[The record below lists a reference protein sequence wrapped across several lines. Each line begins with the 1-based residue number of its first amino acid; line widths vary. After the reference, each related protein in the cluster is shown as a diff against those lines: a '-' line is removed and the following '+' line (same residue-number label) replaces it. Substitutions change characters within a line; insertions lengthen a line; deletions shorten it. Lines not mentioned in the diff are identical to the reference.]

1 MAFLNKQSME
11 FIPMKYNL
19 QFSFWIRILLVIN
32 LVIASSILLGGTTG
46 KIKGTVLDA
55 KTGNPLP
62 GVNIIVEETILGA
75 ATDLEGQF
83 IILNVPPG
91 TYTLRATYIGYGI
104 LRVENVKVSV
114 DLTTTTDF
122 ELSEEVLQTGEVV
135 TVVAEKEMVVKDLTA
150 TTAVVDAQQIQA
162 MPVTEIGEAIEL
174 QAGLVKDAGGGI
186 HVRGGRTGEMS
197 YWIDGVPVTD
207 VYDGG
212 TVVDVNK
219 DMVQELQVISGA
231 FNAEYGQAMS
241 GIVNITTKEG
251 NNEFGGSLS
260 SYAGDYLSSHTDVF
274 RHIDDVNPLDIRNI
288 EGTLHGPI
296 IKDKLFF
303 SINARSIY
311 FDGWQHGTNLYN
323 PGAYTME
330 FIVPQDFINDVMPEY
345 RDSGLDLGDG
355 TRAFSYIAGS
365 NAVVDSFLV
374 YSNMPEAY
382 ADIPDSFAVYYDKY
396 SKAHADGKGDGK
408 KVSMNWNRK
417 YYTQAK
423 LFYRI
428 TPSMKLSYNF
438 IYDNVKYQDFD
449 RNYILNPNGN
459 LNRFRVGQTH
469 ILKLTHTL
477 SPTTFYD
484 FGISF
489 FSKNYKQYVYEDAY
503 DPYYVHPDLAL
514 QDPYSYQTA
523 GTNNNRL
530 FRETNTYLAKFDI
543 TSQVTKTHQMKFGL
557 EARQHDLYY
566 RNVNLRPVDDQLR
579 KDFLFDGPYIDT
591 QIMPDSTIHSSQY
604 QHSPLELSA
613 YIQDKMEFEELIVN
627 VGIRVDYFE
636 PDGVVLTDG
645 SDPNIYNPIKPENR
659 FRDYGSDGIEGTF
672 DPDGTEGNSI
682 QDPGEANV
690 TLGEREA
697 YWYKKADPKIQFGPR
712 LGVSFPI
719 SERGVIHFSYG
730 HFFQIPRFERLYQNP
745 DFDLGSGTGNVG
757 VVGNAD
763 LKPEKTVSGEIGL
776 QQQLTD
782 DISIHVTGY
791 FRDIRDLAGTRSEE
805 IEIFGGSARYSKF
818 TNSDFGFARGFIV
831 DLNKHFSNRFSA
843 SVNYMFQIAKGSN
856 SDPEAARNALAGGQD
871 PEVQL
876 TPLAW
881 DQMQTVNA
889 SFSYGHD
896 TWGFSLLGQWGS
908 GLPYTPRRS
917 TDITTLLT
925 NSQLKPVT
933 YNVDLKAYKDFK
945 VGIGVVSCFLRV
957 MNLLDTKNEVNV
969 FDDTGRAG
977 FTTDLAVARASNPA
991 LFVNSLEDWFLRP
1004 THWAEPRR
1012 VEFGVTY
1019 RF

>member
-1 MAFLNKQSME
+1 MNSISSFLIKLRM
-11 FIPMKYNL
+11 ILIGCLIL
-19 QFSFWIRILLVIN
+19 QTQYLM
-32 LVIASSILLGGTTG
+32 GGTTG
-46 KIKGTVLDA
+46 KITGKVVDA
-55 KTGNPLP
+55 GSGAPLF
-62 GVNIIVEETILGA
+62 GANIMVEETVLGA
-75 ATDLEGQF
+75 ASDMSGQF

-91 TYTLRATYIGYGI
+91 PYSLRVNMIGYGVMRI
-104 LRVENVKVSV
+104 ENVQVSV
-114 DLTTTTDF
+114 DLTTKVNF
-122 ELSEEVLQTGEVV
+122 ELSEEVLETGEVV
-135 TVVAEKEMVVKDLTA
+135 TVIAKKQIIKKDLTA
-150 TTAVVDAQQIQA
+150 TTAVVDAMQMQA
-162 MPVTEIGEAIEL
+162 LPVTEIGEAIEL

-186 HVRGGRTGEMS
+186 HVRGGRSGELS

-251 NNEFGGSLS
+251 NNELGGSFS
-260 SYAGDYLSSHTDVF
+260 TYAGDYLSSHTEIF
-274 RHIDDVNPLDIRNI
+274 KHIDDVNPIDIRNF

-323 PGAYTME
+323 PGAYTMG
-330 FIVPQDFINDVMPEY
+330 FIVPQDFINDFLPEY
-345 RDSGLDLGDG
+345 SHAGLDLGDG
-355 TRAFSYIAGS
+355 TRAFSYVAGS
-365 NAVVDSFLV
+365 NAMVDSFV
-374 YSNMPEAY
+374 VSEYMPQTY
-382 ADIPDSFAVYYDKY
+382 VDDPDSFAVYYDKY
-396 SKAHADGKGDGK
+396 RKAHAEGKGDGK

-417 YYTQAK
+417 IYTQAK
-423 LFYRI
+423 IFYRI
-428 TPSMKLSYNF
+428 KPSMKLSYNF
-438 IYDNVKYQDFD
+438 IYDNVNYQDFD
-449 RNYILNPNGN
+449 QNYILNPNGN
-459 LNRFRVGQTH
+459 LDRFRLGQTH

-484 FGISF
+484 FGVSY
-489 FSKNYKQYVYEDAY
+489 FSKSYKQYVYENAFDS
-503 DPYYVHPDLAL
+503 YYVHPDLDL
-514 QDPYSYQTA
+514 QDPYSYKTA

-530 FRETNTYLAKFDI
+530 FRETQTMLTKFDI
-543 TSQVTKTHQMKFGL
+543 TSQITKTHQMKLGI

-579 KDFLFDGPYIDT
+579 KDFIFEGPYIDT

-604 QHSPLELSA
+604 QHNPFEFSV
-613 YIQDKMEFEELIVN
+613 YIQDKMEFDELIVN
-627 VGIRVDYFE
+627 VGVRVDYFE
-636 PDGVVLTDG
+636 PDGVVLADG

-659 FRDYGSDGIEGTF
+659 FKDFGTDGIEGTY
-672 DPDGTEGNSI
+672 DPDGTESNSI
-682 QDPGEANV
+682 QEPGEANV
-690 TLGEREA
+690 TFEERNA
-697 YWYKKADPKIQFGPR
+697 YWYKKADPKLQFGPR

-719 SERGVIHFSYG
+719 SDRGVIHFSYG

-818 TNSDFGFARGFIV
+818 TNSDFGFARGFII
-831 DLNKHFSNRFSA
+831 DLNKHFSNHFSA

-876 TPLAW
+876 TPLDW
-881 DQMQTVNA
+881 DQIQTING
-889 SFSYGHD
+889 SFSYGYD

-945 VGIGVVSCFLRV
+945 VGGGVVTCFLRV
-957 MNLLDTKNEVNV
+957 LNLLDTKNEVNV

-991 LFVNSLEDWFLRP
+991 LFVNSLEDWFLNP